1 MNDMKLKRQIASIE
15 LPENINWKKFE
26 CRSIKPFISEINK
39 SNNQTEDIQFIDWLI
54 DEMKWFNGG
63 KSNCYEKVKLCS
75 MMAGLINQF
84 GNSKPPIPNLVY
96 FQLWI
101 MVPDESLLPTI
112 SLLVT

>member
-63 KSNCYEKVKLCS
+63 KSNCYEKVKLCIIGWLYYMS
-75 MMAGLINQF
+75 YQQLYCYN
-84 GNSKPPIPNLVY
+84 KPEEIITNIQY
-96 FQLWI
+96 DFRK
-101 MVPDESLLPTI
+101 
-112 SLLVT
+112 